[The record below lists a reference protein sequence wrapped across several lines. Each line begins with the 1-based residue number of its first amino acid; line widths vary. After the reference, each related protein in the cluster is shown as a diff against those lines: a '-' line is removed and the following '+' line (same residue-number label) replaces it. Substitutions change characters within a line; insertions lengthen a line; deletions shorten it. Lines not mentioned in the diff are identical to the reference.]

1 MLILDC
7 ELSAGDV
14 VIVMLSVINSS
25 FALGNAL
32 PKLENF
38 ATAIGSSTAV
48 LEIIHRVR
56 ALILLKM

>member
-14 VIVMLSVINSS
+14 IIVLLSVINSS

-38 ATAIGSSTAV
+38 ATAIGSAPAV
-48 LEIIHRVR
+48 FEIIHRVR
-56 ALILLKM
+56 VFIVW